1 MMRYSI
7 HYISGRGRSLSC
19 LLILLLL
26 CSSIRADRY
35 SDYIDQYAHLAVEQE
50 KKYGIPASITLAQG
64 LLESGAG
71 TSSLARRG
79 NNHFGIKCHKGWE
92 GDTLLR
98 SDDAPDECFRAYPKV
113 EDSYEDHSRFLLRPR
128 YQPLFAL
135 DRHDYTAWAKTL
147 RQCGYAT
154 DPNYAARLVSI
165 IERYSLYNYGLDDNE
180 RAEQNALFIQSTLLA
195 SHKVRR
201 SFGLYYVIANPG
213 DTYGSIAKELNM
225 DKRKLMEYNDALLD
239 MEIRPWEE
247 VYLQEKRD
255 KAADDD
261 PGRVV
266 IGEEESIHAISQRF
280 AIKMSSLHALNPKAK
295 DQPGTRLK
303 LK

>member
-7 HYISGRGRSLSC
+7 QYTYIRGRCLVSL
-19 LLILLLL
+19 LFLLLL
-26 CSSIRADRY
+26 CGAIRADKY
-35 SDYIDQYAHLAVEQE
+35 SDYINQYADLAVEQE

-71 TSSLARRG
+71 TSTLARRG

-201 SFGLYYVIANPG
+201 AFGLYYVIANPG

-239 MEIRPWEE
+239 VEIRAWEE
-247 VYLQEKRD
+247 VYLQEKRLEV
-255 KAADDD
+255 ADED
-261 PGRVV
+261 PGKVV
-266 IGEEESIHAISQRF
+266 IGEDESIHSISQRF
-280 AIKMSSLHALNPKAK
+280 AIKMSTLQALNPRAK
-295 DQPGTRLK
+295 DRPGTRLK